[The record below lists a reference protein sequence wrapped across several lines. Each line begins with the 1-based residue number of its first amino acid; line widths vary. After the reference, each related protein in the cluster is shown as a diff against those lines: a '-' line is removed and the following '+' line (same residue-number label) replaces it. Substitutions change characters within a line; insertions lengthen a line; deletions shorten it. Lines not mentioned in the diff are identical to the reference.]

1 MSNLKSSAGR
11 HGELRLSLSNRNN
24 QTIVTDSYCRVP
36 LQVMKPIR
44 DRRSGAVCFYLLS
57 PTGGIVQGD
66 DYQIRVDLSNNAYA
80 VLTTQAATKVYA
92 MPKGS
97 AKQQVDFYVGKNSV
111 LEYLP
116 DPTILFQAADF
127 EQQVNL
133 HVNQEGG
140 KIVFQE
146 IIMPGRLAR
155 GEIMAFKRYRSQLR
169 GYDEDGI
176 ILYDSFCL
184 EPEQNPPNNLISTTG
199 VLDSYPCWGS
209 WYLLGDCSLITPKWQ
224 RICDVGNPLLNQDGK
239 STGGITQLHR
249 NGMAIRML
257 ACNAQTIQFTF
268 RNIWDWIKTEILA
281 LKKIDLRK
289 Y

>member
-1 MSNLKSSAGR
+1 MLNLKSSAGR
-11 HGELRLSLSNRNN
+11 HGELRLALSNRNN
-24 QTIVTDSYCRVP
+24 QTIVTESYSRVP
-36 LQVMKPIR
+36 LQIMKPIY
-44 DRRSGAVCFYLLS
+44 DRKSGAVCFYLLS

-66 DYQIRVDLSNNAYA
+66 DYRIQINLSESAHA

-97 AKQQVDFYVGKNSV
+97 ARQQVDFYVGKNSV
-111 LEYLP
+111 FEYLP
-116 DPTILFQAADF
+116 DPTILFQEADF

-133 HVNQEGG
+133 HVNQKGG

-155 GEIMAFKRYRSQLR
+155 GEVMAFKRYRSQLQ
-169 GYDEDGI
+169 GYDENGI
-176 ILYDSFCL
+176 ILHDSFCL
-184 EPEQNPPNNLISTTG
+184 EPEQHFPRSLMNTIG
-199 VLDSYPCWGS
+199 VLDNYPCWGT
-209 WYLLGDCSLITPKWQ
+209 WYFLGDCSLISPNWQ
-224 RICDVGNPLLNQDGK
+224 HMHDVANPLLNQEGE
-239 STGGITQLHR
+239 STGGMTLLHR

-257 ACNAQTIQFTF
+257 ARNVQTIQSTF

>member
-24 QTIVTDSYCRVP
+24 QTIVTDSFCRVP

-44 DRRSGAVCFYLLS
+44 DRQSGAVCFYLLS

-66 DYQIRVDLSNNAYA
+66 NYQIQVELSNSTYA

-97 AKQQVDFYVGKNSV
+97 ARQQVDFYVGRNSV

-127 EQQVNL
+127 DQQVNL
-133 HVNQEGG
+133 HVSQEGG

-155 GEIMAFKRYRSQLR
+155 GEVMAFKRYRSQLR

-184 EPEQNPPNNLISTTG
+184 EPEQNPPDNPVNAIG
-199 VLDSYPCWGS
+199 VLDNYSCWGV
-209 WYLLGDCSLITPKWQ
+209 WYLLGDCSLIFSKWQ
-224 RICDVGNPLLNQDGK
+224 RICDVINPLLSQDKK
-239 STGGITQLHR
+239 STGGITKLHR
-249 NGMAIRML
+249 NGIAIKML
-257 ACNAQTIQFTF
+257 ARNTQTIQSTF
-268 RNIWDWIKTEILA
+268 QNIWDWIKTEILA